1 MTWCAVRVQGPESD
15 KDAMAAWLVGHTGHA
30 VQEQDDG
37 SLVSFAESESAGHA
51 LVSSLQDVFGDLATG
66 DVSPL
71 PRIDW
76 TDHWRDGLG
85 PRRVGR
91 LTIAPSWVSPD
102 SRFPRS
108 PDTLIILDPETAF
121 GSGEH
126 GSTRSALLLMDRLLV
141 SGTSMLDLGSGSG
154 ILTIAAAK
162 LGARRA
168 TGIEID
174 PDAMPVAE
182 KNTARNGVTDRVA
195 FLLGDAKALAPLLG
209 PVELV
214 VSNIL
219 RTANVTL
226 LPAIASSLAPR
237 GCAIFAGMETTE
249 RELFLEALAGAG
261 YTAADETTDEGWWAV
276 AARAH

>member
-1 MTWCAVRVQGPESD
+1 MSWCAVRVQGPECD
-15 KDAMAAWLVGHTGHA
+15 KNAMAAWLVGHTGHA

-37 SLVSFAESESAGHA
+37 SLMSFAESESAGHA
-51 LVSSLQDVFGDLATG
+51 LVNRLQDVFGSHATG
-66 DVSPL
+66 EVRPL

-76 TDHWRDGLG
+76 TDRWRDGLG

-91 LTIAPSWVSPD
+91 LTLAPSWAGVPES
-102 SRFPRS
+102 SAE
-108 PDTLIILDPETAF
+108 TIILDPETAF

-126 GSTRSALLLMDRLLV
+126 GSTRSALVLLDRLV
-141 SGTSMLDLGSGSG
+141 RPGGTVLDLGSGSG

-174 PDAMPVAE
+174 PEAMPVAE
-182 KNTARNGVTDRVA
+182 KNAARNGVERQVA
-195 FLLGDAKALAPLLG
+195 FLLGDAQALAPLLG
-209 PVELV
+209 PVELI

-219 RTANVTL
+219 RTANVAL
-226 LPAIASSLAPR
+226 LHVIASSLSPG
-237 GCAIFAGMETTE
+237 GCAIFAGMETPE
-249 RELFLEALAGAG
+249 RELFLEALTGAG
-261 YTAADETTDEGWWAV
+261 FVAVDETTDEGWWAG

>member
-1 MTWCAVRVQGPESD
+1 MTWCAVRVQAPESD

-51 LVSSLQDVFGDLATG
+51 LVNSLQDVFGSDATG
-66 DVSPL
+66 EVRPL

-76 TDHWRDGLG
+76 TDHWRDGL
-85 PRRVGR
+85 RARKVGR
-91 LTIAPSWVSPD
+91 LTIAPSWESLPDPLMPGSPD
-102 SRFPRS
+102 
-108 PDTLIILDPETAF
+108 LIILDPETAF

-126 GSTRSALLLMDRLLV
+126 GSTRSALVLLDRLV
-141 SGTSMLDLGSGSG
+141 RPGTGVLDLGSGSG

-174 PDAMPVAE
+174 AEALPVAE
-182 KNTARNGVTDRVA
+182 KNAARNGVTDRVA
-195 FLLGDAKALAPLLG
+195 FIQGDARALAPLLG
-209 PVELV
+209 PVELI

-226 LPAIASSLAPR
+226 LPAIAASLAP
-237 GCAIFAGMETTE
+237 GGYAVFAGMEAPE
-249 RELFLEALAGAG
+249 RELFLEALTGAG
-261 YTAADETTDEGWWAV
+261 YAADDETTDEGWWAV

>member
-37 SLVSFAESESAGHA
+37 SLVSFADSESAGHA
-51 LVSSLQDVFGDLATG
+51 LVNSLQDVFGSHATG
-66 DVSPL
+66 EVRPL

-91 LTIAPSWVSPD
+91 LTITPSWAAGAELD
-102 SRFPRS
+102 GA
-108 PDTLIILDPETAF
+108 TIILDPETAF

-126 GSTRSALLLMDRLLV
+126 GSTRSALVLMDRLV
-141 SGTSMLDLGSGSG
+141 RPGTGVLDLGSGSG

-174 PDAMPVAE
+174 PEALPVAE
-182 KNTARNGVTDRVA
+182 KNAARNRVTDRVA
-195 FLLGDAKALAPLLG
+195 FLHGDARVLAPLLG

-226 LPAIASSLAPR
+226 LPAIAASLAPG
-237 GCAIFAGMETTE
+237 GCAVFAGMEAPE
-249 RELFLEALAGAG
+249 RALFLEALTGAG
-261 YTAADETTDEGWWAV
+261 YDAADETTDEGWWAV

>member
-37 SLVSFAESESAGHA
+37 SLVSFADSESAGHA
-51 LVSSLQDVFGDLATG
+51 LVNSLQNVSGAHATG
-66 DVSPL
+66 EVRPL

-91 LTIAPSWVSPD
+91 LTITPSWAEGAEPTGATIV
-102 SRFPRS
+102 
-108 PDTLIILDPETAF
+108 LDPETAF

-126 GSTRSALLLMDRLLV
+126 GSTRSALLLMDRLLRPGAGV
-141 SGTSMLDLGSGSG
+141 LDLGSGSG

-174 PDAMPVAE
+174 PEAMPVAE
-182 KNTARNGVTDRVA
+182 KNAARNRVTDRVA
-195 FLLGDAKALAPLLG
+195 FLQGDAGALAPLLG
-209 PVELV
+209 PVDLV

-226 LPAIASSLAPR
+226 LPAIAASLAPG
-237 GCAIFAGMETTE
+237 GCAVFAGMEAPE
-249 RELFLEALAGAG
+249 RELFLGALTGAG
-261 YTAADETTDEGWWAV
+261 YAAADETTDEGWWAV
-276 AARAH
+276 AARAN

>member
-51 LVSSLQDVFGDLATG
+51 LVSSLQDIFGDLATG
-66 DVSPL
+66 EVSPL

-91 LTIAPSWVSPD
+91 LTIAPSWATVPLSTA
-102 SRFPRS
+102 
-108 PDTLIILDPETAF
+108 DTIVLDPETAF

-126 GSTRSALLLMDRLLV
+126 GSTRSALVLMDRLLV
-141 SGTSMLDLGSGSG
+141 SGINVLDLGSGSG

-174 PDAMPVAE
+174 PEAMPVAE
-182 KNTARNGVTDRVA
+182 KNAARNSVANRVT

-226 LPAIASSLAPR
+226 LPAIASSLAPG

-249 RELFLEALAGAG
+249 RELFLESLTGAG
-261 YTAADETTDEGWWAV
+261 YTAADETTDEGWWAI

>member
-1 MTWCAVRVQGPESD
+1 MTWCAVRVQGLDSD

-51 LVSSLQDVFGDLATG
+51 LVNSLQDVFGSHATG
-66 DVSPL
+66 EVRPL

-91 LTIAPSWVSPD
+91 LTISPSWTDGVEPD
-102 SRFPRS
+102 GE
-108 PDTLIILDPETAF
+108 TIIIDPETAF
-121 GSGEH
+121 GSGQH
-126 GSTRSALLLMDRLLV
+126 GSTRSALVLMDGLV
-141 SGTSMLDLGSGSG
+141 RPGISVLDLGSGSG
-154 ILTIAAAK
+154 ILAIAAAK

-174 PDAMPVAE
+174 PEALPVAE
-182 KNTARNGVTDRVA
+182 QNAARNGVTDRVA
-195 FLLGDAKALAPLLG
+195 FLLGDARILAPLLG

-226 LPAIASSLAPR
+226 LPAIAASLAP
-237 GCAIFAGMETTE
+237 GGGAVFAGMEAPE
-249 RELFLEALAGAG
+249 RALFLAALADAG
-261 YTAADETTDEGWWAV
+261 YVAGDEVTDEGWWAV
-276 AARAH
+276 AARAN

>member
-51 LVSSLQDVFGDLATG
+51 LVNSLQDVFGSHATG
-66 DVSPL
+66 EVRPL

-91 LTIAPSWVSPD
+91 LTITPSWVDGAEPNGE
-102 SRFPRS
+102 
-108 PDTLIILDPETAF
+108 TIILDPETAF

-126 GSTRSALLLMDRLLV
+126 GSTRSALVLMDRLLRPGIGV
-141 SGTSMLDLGSGSG
+141 LDLGSGSG

-174 PDAMPVAE
+174 PDALPVAE
-182 KNTARNGVTDRVA
+182 KNAARNGVTDRVA
-195 FLLGDAKALAPLLG
+195 FLLGDARALAPLLG

-226 LPAIASSLAPR
+226 LPAIAASLAPG
-237 GCAIFAGMETTE
+237 GCAVFAGMEAPE
-249 RELFLEALAGAG
+249 RAQFLETLGGAG
-261 YTAADETTDEGWWAV
+261 YAAADETTDEGWWAV
-276 AARAH
+276 AARAN

>member
-1 MTWCAVRVQGPESD
+1 
-15 KDAMAAWLVGHTGHA
+15 MAAWLVGHTGHA

-51 LVSSLQDVFGDLATG
+51 LVTSLQDVFGDLATG
-66 DVSPL
+66 EVSPL
-71 PRIDW
+71 PQIDW
-76 TDHWRDGLG
+76 TDRWREGLG

-126 GSTRSALLLMDRLLV
+126 GSTRSALMLMDRLLV
-141 SGTSMLDLGSGSG
+141 SGTSVLDLGSGSG

-174 PDAMPVAE
+174 SEAMPVAE
-182 KNTARNGVTDRVA
+182 KNAARNGVTDRVA

-219 RTANVTL
+219 RTANVML
-226 LPAIASSLAPR
+226 LPAIASSLAPG

-249 RELFLEALAGAG
+249 RELFREALTGAG
-261 YTAADETTDEGWWAV
+261 YTAADETTDEGWWAI

>member
-51 LVSSLQDVFGDLATG
+51 LVSSLQDVFGDLARG
-66 DVSPL
+66 EVSPL
-71 PRIDW
+71 PQIDW
-76 TDHWRDGLG
+76 TDRWREGLG

-91 LTIAPSWVSPD
+91 LTIAPSWETPDPRIPGFAD
-102 SRFPRS
+102 SR
-108 PDTLIILDPETAF
+108 IILDPETAF

-126 GSTRSALLLMDRLLV
+126 GSTRSALLLLDRLLGA
-141 SGTSMLDLGSGSG
+141 GTSVLDLGSGSG

-182 KNTARNGVTDRVA
+182 KNAARNDVTDRVA

-219 RTANVTL
+219 RTANVAL
-226 LPAIASSLAPR
+226 LPAIASSLAPG

-249 RELFLEALAGAG
+249 REPFLEALTGAG

>member
-1 MTWCAVRVQGPESD
+1 MN
-15 KDAMAAWLVGHTGHA
+15 
-30 VQEQDDG
+30 
-37 SLVSFAESESAGHA
+37 
-51 LVSSLQDVFGDLATG
+51 SLQDVFGSHATG
-66 DVSPL
+66 EVRPL
-71 PRIDW
+71 PAIDW
-76 TDHWRDGLG
+76 TDRWRDGLG

-91 LTIAPSWVSPD
+91 LTITPSWADGAEPTGETIV
-102 SRFPRS
+102 
-108 PDTLIILDPETAF
+108 LDPETAF

-126 GSTRSALLLMDRLLV
+126 GSTRSALVLMDRLLRPGIGV
-141 SGTSMLDLGSGSG
+141 LDLGSGSG

-174 PDAMPVAE
+174 PEALPVAE
-182 KNTARNGVTDRVA
+182 KNAARNGVTDRVA
-195 FLLGDAKALAPLLG
+195 FLLGDARALAPLLG

-226 LPAIASSLAPR
+226 LPAIAASLAPG
-237 GCAIFAGMETTE
+237 GCAVFAGMEAPE
-249 RELFLEALAGAG
+249 RGLFLEALKCAG
-261 YTAADETTDEGWWAV
+261 YAAADETTDEGWWAV

>member
-1 MTWCAVRVQGPESD
+1 
-15 KDAMAAWLVGHTGHA
+15 
-30 VQEQDDG
+30 
-37 SLVSFAESESAGHA
+37 VSFAESESAGHA

-66 DVSPL
+66 EVSPL

-91 LTIAPSWVSPD
+91 LTIAPSWATAPLSTA
-102 SRFPRS
+102 
-108 PDTLIILDPETAF
+108 DTIVLDPETAF

-126 GSTRSALLLMDRLLV
+126 GSTRSALVLMDRLLV
-141 SGTSMLDLGSGSG
+141 SGTSVLDLGSGSG

-174 PDAMPVAE
+174 PEAMPVAE
-182 KNTARNGVTDRVA
+182 KNAARNSVANRVT

-219 RTANVTL
+219 RSANVTL
-226 LPAIASSLAPR
+226 LPTIASSLAPG

-249 RELFLEALAGAG
+249 RELFLEALTGAG
-261 YTAADETTDEGWWAV
+261 YTAADETTDEGWWAI

>member
-1 MTWCAVRVQGPESD
+1 MSWCAVRVQGPESD

-51 LVSSLQDVFGDLATG
+51 LVSSLQDVFGSHATG
-66 DVSPL
+66 DVRPL

-91 LTIAPSWVSPD
+91 LTITPSWAETAGPGD
-102 SRFPRS
+102 E
-108 PDTLIILDPETAF
+108 TIILDPETAF

-126 GSTRSALLLMDRLLV
+126 GSTRSALHLMDRLLRP
-141 SGTSMLDLGSGSG
+141 GTDVLDLGSGSG

-174 PDAMPVAE
+174 PEAMPVAE
-182 KNTARNGVTDRVA
+182 KNAARNGVADRVA
-195 FLLGDAKALAPLLG
+195 FLLGDARALAPLLG

-226 LPAIASSLAPR
+226 LPAIAASLAPG
-237 GCAIFAGMETTE
+237 GCAIFAGMETPE
-249 RELFLEALAGAG
+249 RELFLAALTGAG
-261 YTAADETTDEGWWAV
+261 YAAAAETTDEGWWAV
-276 AARAH
+276 AARAN

>member
-30 VQEQDDG
+30 VQEEDDG
-37 SLVSFAESESAGHA
+37 SLISFAESESAGHA
-51 LVSSLQDVFGDLATG
+51 LVNSLQDVFGSHATG
-66 DVSPL
+66 EVRPL
-71 PRIDW
+71 PAIDW
-76 TDHWRDGLG
+76 TDRWRDGL
-85 PRRVGR
+85 RARKVGR
-91 LTIAPSWVSPD
+91 LTIAPSWESLPDPLMPGSPD
-102 SRFPRS
+102 
-108 PDTLIILDPETAF
+108 LIILDPETAF

-126 GSTRSALLLMDRLLV
+126 GSTRSALVLMDRLLRPGIGV
-141 SGTSMLDLGSGSG
+141 LDLGSGSG

-174 PDAMPVAE
+174 PEALPVAE
-182 KNTARNGVTDRVA
+182 KNAARNGVTDRVA
-195 FLLGDAKALAPLLG
+195 FLLGDARALAPLLG

-226 LPAIASSLAPR
+226 LPAIAASLAPG
-237 GCAIFAGMETTE
+237 GCAVFAGMEAPE
-249 RELFLEALAGAG
+249 RGLFLESLTCAG
-261 YTAADETTDEGWWAV
+261 YAAADETTDEGWWAV

>member
-51 LVSSLQDVFGDLATG
+51 LVNSLQDVFGSHATG
-66 DVSPL
+66 EVRPL
-71 PRIDW
+71 PTIDW
-76 TDHWRDGLG
+76 TDRWRDGLG

-91 LTIAPSWVSPD
+91 LTITPSWADGTEPTGETIV
-102 SRFPRS
+102 
-108 PDTLIILDPETAF
+108 LDPETAF

-126 GSTRSALLLMDRLLV
+126 GSTRSALVLMDRLLRPGIGV
-141 SGTSMLDLGSGSG
+141 LDLGSGSG

-174 PDAMPVAE
+174 PEALPVAE
-182 KNTARNGVTDRVA
+182 KNAARNGVTDRVA
-195 FLLGDAKALAPLLG
+195 FLLGDARALAPLLG

-226 LPAIASSLAPR
+226 LPAIAASLAPG
-237 GCAIFAGMETTE
+237 GCAVFAGMEAPE
-249 RELFLEALAGAG
+249 RGLFLEALKCAG
-261 YTAADETTDEGWWAV
+261 YAAADETTDEGWWAV

>member
-1 MTWCAVRVQGPESD
+1 MSWCAVRVEGPEND

-37 SLVSFAESESAGHA
+37 SLVSFAGSESAAHA
-51 LVSSLQDVFGDLATG
+51 LVRSLQDVFGSQATG
-66 DVSPL
+66 EVRPL

-91 LTIAPSWVSPD
+91 LTITPSWVDAAEPGGE
-102 SRFPRS
+102 
-108 PDTLIILDPETAF
+108 TIVLDPETAF

-126 GSTRSALLLMDRLLV
+126 GSTRSALVLMDRLMRP
-141 SGTSMLDLGSGSG
+141 GTGVLDLGSGSG

-174 PDAMPVAE
+174 PEALPVAE
-182 KNTARNGVTDRVA
+182 KNAARNGVTDRVA
-195 FLLGDAKALAPLLG
+195 FLLGDARALAPLLG

-219 RTANVTL
+219 RTANVAL
-226 LPAIASSLAPR
+226 LPAIASSLAPG
-237 GCAIFAGMETTE
+237 GCAVFAGMETPE
-249 RELFLEALAGAG
+249 REPFREALTAAG
-261 YTAADETTDEGWWAV
+261 YTAADDVTDEGWWAV
-276 AARAH
+276 AARAN

>member
-1 MTWCAVRVQGPESD
+1 MTWCAVRVQGPEND

-51 LVSSLQDVFGDLATG
+51 LVSSLQDVFGSHATG
-66 DVSPL
+66 EVRPL

-91 LTIAPSWVSPD
+91 LTIMPSWVDAAEPAGQ
-102 SRFPRS
+102 
-108 PDTLIILDPETAF
+108 TIILDPETAF

-126 GSTRSALLLMDRLLV
+126 GSTRSALLLMDRVLGP
-141 SGTSMLDLGSGSG
+141 GTGVLDLGSGSG

-174 PDAMPVAE
+174 PEAMPVAE
-182 KNTARNGVTDRVA
+182 KNAARNGVTDRVA
-195 FLLGDAKALAPLLG
+195 FVLGDARALAPLLG

-226 LPAIASSLAPR
+226 LPVIAKSLAPG
-237 GCAIFAGMETTE
+237 GCAVFAGMEVPE
-249 RELFLEALAGAG
+249 RGLFLEALAGAG
-261 YTAADETTDEGWWAV
+261 YAAADETTDEGWWAV
-276 AARAH
+276 AARAN